1 MSKSPVCE
9 NWEDVDNFDSD
20 KDLKGISKPKN
31 KQLDLSVGPV
41 KILQRPQ
48 VVMESNS
55 FVPPQHVLN
64 KRPASPPIKMK
75 ILKRPEQKEKVEDS
89 TKNQHLNI
97 KTYAQR
103 EEHYNRVRERIM
115 GKQQDNG
122 PITTQ
127 IDHKVDN
134 LQASNSQ
141 GGFRTHN
148 NNRRNNRNRGNKNRN
163 NQGNHGNKKGGRNVK
178 IITKSNG
185 SSPTQLLNNKL
196 R

>member
-20 KDLKGISKPKN
+20 KDLKGICAPKN
-31 KQLDLSVGPV
+31 KQMNLSVGPV
-41 KILQRPQ
+41 KILPRPQ

-64 KRPASPPIKMK
+64 NRPASPPIRMK

-89 TKNQHLNI
+89 TRNQHLSI

-103 EEHYNRVRERIM
+103 EENYNRVRERIM
-115 GKQQDNG
+115 GKQDNG

-127 IDHKVDN
+127 IDHKIDN
-134 LQASNSQ
+134 SQASHSQ

-148 NNRRNNRNRGNKNRN
+148 NSRRNNRNRGNKNRN
-163 NQGNHGNKKGGRNVK
+163 NQVNHGSKKGGR
-178 IITKSNG
+178 KSNG
-185 SSPTQLLNNKL
+185 SSPTQLLNSKL

>member
-1 MSKSPVCE
+1 
-9 NWEDVDNFDSD
+9 
-20 KDLKGISKPKN
+20 
-31 KQLDLSVGPV
+31 
-41 KILQRPQ
+41 
-48 VVMESNS
+48 MESNS

-122 PITTQ
+122 PITT
-127 IDHKVDN
+127 
-134 LQASNSQ
+134 
-141 GGFRTHN
+141 HN

-163 NQGNHGNKKGGRNVK
+163 NQGNHGNKKGGR
-178 IITKSNG
+178 
-185 SSPTQLLNNKL
+185 
-196 R
+196 

>member
-20 KDLKGISKPKN
+20 KDLQGICAPKN
-31 KQLDLSVGPV
+31 KQMNLSVGSV

-64 KRPASPPIKMK
+64 NRPASPPIRMK

-103 EEHYNRVRERIM
+103 EENYNRVRERIM
-115 GKQQDNG
+115 GKQDNG

-127 IDHKVDN
+127 IDHKIDN
-134 LQASNSQ
+134 PQASNSQ
-141 GGFRTHN
+141 GGFRTQN

-163 NQGNHGNKKGGRNVK
+163 SQVNHGSKKGGR
-178 IITKSNG
+178 KSNG
-185 SSPTQLLNNKL
+185 LSPTQLLNNKL

>member
-1 MSKSPVCE
+1 
-9 NWEDVDNFDSD
+9 
-20 KDLKGISKPKN
+20 
-31 KQLDLSVGPV
+31 
-41 KILQRPQ
+41 
-48 VVMESNS
+48 MESNS

-103 EEHYNRVRERIM
+103 EEHYN
-115 GKQQDNG
+115 G

-141 GGFRTHN
+141 GGFRLLSIGGTHN

-163 NQGNHGNKKGGRNVK
+163 NQGNHGNKKGG
-178 IITKSNG
+178 
-185 SSPTQLLNNKL
+185 
-196 R
+196 

>member
-1 MSKSPVCE
+1 
-9 NWEDVDNFDSD
+9 
-20 KDLKGISKPKN
+20 
-31 KQLDLSVGPV
+31 
-41 KILQRPQ
+41 
-48 VVMESNS
+48 MESNS
-55 FVPPQHVLN
+55 FVPPQHVLS

-75 ILKRPEQKEKVEDS
+75 ILKRPE
-89 TKNQHLNI
+89 
-97 KTYAQR
+97 
-103 EEHYNRVRERIM
+103 
-115 GKQQDNG
+115 QQDNG

-141 GGFRTHN
+141 GGFRLLSIGGTHN

-185 SSPTQLLNNKL
+185 SSPTQLLNNKN
-196 R
+196 RNNQGNHGNKKG